1 MAELIILLVIA
12 VGLCRR
18 RGQPWEWS
26 RERLKTAAGHA
37 ADRGEGLLERAVR
50 ATPGVV
56 GQCIADVRSLIRDML
71 GIIDPKARRRIARET
86 RSLLSGAPER
96 ARRLTTPA
104 AGSPLMAAGPSSAP
118 VTASSD
124 DPGAAA
130 FARLQRRY
138 LEGAISLDEYMT
150 ESRRLHPPGQGG

>member
-1 MAELIILLVIA
+1 MAELIILLVIV

-26 RERLKTAAGHA
+26 RERLRSAAETAAG
-37 ADRGEGLLERAVR
+37 RGEGLVGHAVH

-56 GQCIADVRSLIRDML
+56 GQCIEDMRGLIRDML
-71 GIIDPKARRRIARET
+71 GIIDPKARRRIASET
-86 RSLLSGAPER
+86 RSILAGAPER
-96 ARRLTTPA
+96 ARRLGRA
-104 AGSPLMAAGPSSAP
+104 AGSQLMTSGPASATVAAGSGDAGP
-118 VTASSD
+118 
-124 DPGAAA
+124 AA

-138 LEGAISLDEYMT
+138 LDGAISLDEYMT

>member
-1 MAELIILLVIA
+1 MAELIILLVVV

-26 RERLKTAAGHA
+26 RERLRTAAGTA
-37 ADRGEGLLERAVR
+37 AGRGEDLLGRAVR

-56 GQCIADVRSLIRDML
+56 GQCIVDMRALIRDML
-71 GIIDPKARRRIARET
+71 GIIDPKARRRIANET
-86 RSLLSGAPER
+86 RSLLSAAPER
-96 ARRLTTPA
+96 ARRLGRA
-104 AGSPLMAAGPSSAP
+104 AGSPLMASGPATAP
-118 VTASSD
+118 VSAGSGD
-124 DPGAAA
+124 AGAAA

-138 LEGAISLDEYMT
+138 LDGAISLDEYMT